1 MDTEILNSF
10 RADFLD
16 LSRWFVSDGF
26 MNEVN
31 EALITLLRKRPEL
44 SQTGQMGQKSRAD
57 DWISKG

>member
-1 MDTEILNSF
+1 
-10 RADFLD
+10 
-16 LSRWFVSDGF
+16 VSDGF